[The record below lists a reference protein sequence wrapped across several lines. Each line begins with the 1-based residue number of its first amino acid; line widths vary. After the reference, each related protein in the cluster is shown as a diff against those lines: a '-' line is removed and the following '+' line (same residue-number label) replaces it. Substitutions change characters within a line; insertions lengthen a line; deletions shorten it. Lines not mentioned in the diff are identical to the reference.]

1 MKCNIK
7 GCQSYDESHDNNCNN
22 KLVYMYLNKAC
33 YRLKEEERIKMTP
46 PPPPQHPKPEKKQ
59 QYFRFNDKEM
69 SIFKIKTIDEINI
82 SGWGDEWFIKINN
95 PSFEIIYDSEESRN
109 EDYEKLSNI
118 LTGLTE

>member
-46 PPPPQHPKPEKKQ
+46 PPPPQHPKPEKLFIQLEDLHETIIRISAIKGLRKDIE
-59 QYFRFNDKEM
+59 YNHILHINGKEN
-69 SIFKIKTIDEINI
+69 KYHYNLAKERDL
-82 SGWGDEWFIKINN
+82 D
-95 PSFEIIYDSEESRN
+95 YDRIWN
-109 EDYEKLSNI
+109 LLS
-118 LTGLTE
+118 GLTEE